1 MSSLRFIL
9 ISLLVGL
16 GTTAGAAFIEI
27 SEQQARDA
35 INRLDEAIV
44 RRGQYISAR
53 HRHIDSL
60 KLAYA
65 TSPDDLATI
74 KAISDAYISFDNDS
88 ALVYLQYGIDKARSD
103 TEALPF
109 RLKQAEIMPLS
120 GLIDNAIA
128 SYNAISPDAV
138 PDSLQQLY
146 YDSGRQMYSYISS
159 FYDRHPVLKERY
171 ARLALDRQEK
181 LIGLLDKNSDIY
193 RFNIGEYYFL
203 TGNDAKA
210 KAYLSEIADNANADQ
225 RLRARAHHHL
235 SAMAKKRDDENA
247 RIYHLAESALS
258 DTETATLEVISLQE
272 LGAML
277 FDFGDIDR
285 AYTYLSTALDNAVSC
300 GAELRIIESSRSL
313 PLIEKTHS
321 EKISSDS
328 HILRIVLFILA
339 VLVIGL
345 IVTLCI
351 LRKEMMSMNHLQANL
366 RTANKSKEVYISQ
379 FLSLCSI
386 YMDKLNQFCKLANRK
401 ISAGKVD
408 DLYRLTKSGK
418 FIEEQSSEFY
428 DIFDNAFLHL
438 YPGFVGEVNKLLK
451 PDCQIELKEG
461 EMLNTDL
468 RILAFMRLGIEDS
481 SRIAQVLNYSLNTI
495 YAYRNRMKARAID
508 RETFEK
514 DIMNIG
520 DD

>member
-1 MSSLRFIL
+1 M
-9 ISLLVGL
+9 VL
-16 GTTAGAAFIEI
+16 GATADAAFIEI
-27 SEQQARDA
+27 SRQQANDA
-35 INRLDEAIV
+35 IDRLDDAIA
-44 RRGQYISAR
+44 RRDRYITAR
-53 HRHIDSL
+53 LKHIDSL
-60 KLAYA
+60 KQVYSA
-65 TSPDDLATI
+65 SPDNLATI
-74 KAISDAYISFDNDS
+74 KEISDAYISFDNDS
-88 ALVYLQYGIDKARSD
+88 ALVYLQYGIDKAASD
-103 TEALPF
+103 ADALPF

-120 GLIDNAIA
+120 GLIDNAIV
-128 SYNAISPDAV
+128 SYNAIA
-138 PDSLQQLY
+138 PDSVPLKLRQLY

-159 FYDRHPVLKERY
+159 FYDRHPILKERY
-171 ARLALDRQEK
+171 GRLALDRQEK
-181 LIGLLDKNSDIY
+181 LIGVLEKNTDIY
-193 RFNIGEYYFL
+193 RFNVGEYYFL
-203 TGNDAKA
+203 TGNHAKA
-210 KAYLSEIADNANADQ
+210 KAYLTERADNDKADSN
-225 RLRARAHHHL
+225 LKARAHHHL
-235 SAMAKKRDDENA
+235 SVMAKSRDDENA
-247 RIYHLAESALS
+247 RIYHLAKSALS

-277 FDFGDIDR
+277 FDYGDIDR
-285 AYTYLSTALDNAVSC
+285 AYTYLSTALDNAVTC

-321 EKISSDS
+321 EKTSSDS
-328 HILRIVLFILA
+328 RILRAVLFILA
-339 VLVIGL
+339 ILVIGL
-345 IVTLCI
+345 VVSLCI
-351 LRKEMMSMNHLQANL
+351 LRKEMKSMNRLQANL
-366 RTANKSKEVYISQ
+366 RVANKNKEVYISQ

-386 YMDKLNQFCKLANRK
+386 YMDKLNQFCKLSNRK

-408 DLYRLTKSGK
+408 DLYRMTKSGK

-438 YPGFVGEVNKLLK
+438 YPGFVDEVNKLLK
-451 PDCQIELKEG
+451 PDCQIELKDG

-495 YAYRNRMKARAID
+495 YAYRNRMKARAVD

>member
-1 MSSLRFIL
+1 MALLRFIVM
-9 ISLLVGL
+9 SLLVSFGA
-16 GTTAGAAFIEI
+16 TAEAAFIEI
-27 SEQQARDA
+27 TQQQASDA
-35 INRLDEAIV
+35 IGRLDNAIA
-44 RRGQYISAR
+44 RRDQYISAR

-60 KLAYA
+60 KQVYA
-65 TSPDDLATI
+65 ASPGDLATI

-103 TEALPF
+103 AEALPF

-120 GLIDNAIA
+120 GLPGNAIA
-128 SYNAISPDAV
+128 SYNAISPDSV
-138 PDSLQQLY
+138 PDSLRQIY
-146 YDSGRQMYSYISS
+146 YDSGRQRYSYISS
-159 FYDRHPVLKERY
+159 FYDRHPILKERY

-181 LIGLLDKNSDIY
+181 LIAVLEKNSDLY

-203 TGNDAKA
+203 TGKHAQA
-210 KAYLSEIADNANADQ
+210 QVYLSEIADNDKADPK
-225 RLRARAHHHL
+225 LRARAHHHL
-235 SAMAKKRDDENA
+235 SAMAKNRDDENA
-247 RIYHLAESALS
+247 RMYHLAKSALS

-272 LGAML
+272 LGGML
-277 FDFGDIDR
+277 FDHGDIDR
-285 AYTYLSTALDNAVSC
+285 AYTYLSTALENAVTC

-321 EKISSDS
+321 EKTSADS

-339 VLVIGL
+339 ILVVGL
-345 IVTLCI
+345 ITTLII
-351 LRKEMMSMNHLQANL
+351 LRKEMMSMNRLQANL
-366 RTANKSKEVYISQ
+366 RVANKNKEVYISQ

-408 DLYRLTKSGK
+408 DLYRMTKSGK

-438 YPGFVGEVNKLLK
+438 YPGFVDEVNKLLK

-508 RETFEK
+508 RENFEK

>member
-1 MSSLRFIL
+1 MTSLRFIV
-9 ISLLVGL
+9 ISLLAGFYA
-16 GTTAGAAFIEI
+16 TAGAAFIEI

-35 INRLDEAIV
+35 IDRLDDAIA
-44 RRGQYISAR
+44 RRDLYISAR
-53 HRHIDSL
+53 HRLIDSL
-60 KLAYA
+60 KQVYDA
-65 TSPDDLATI
+65 SPDDLATI

-88 ALVYLQYGIDKARSD
+88 ALVYLQYGIDRAPSD
-103 TEALPF
+103 AEALPF
-109 RLKQAEIMPLS
+109 RLKQSEIMPLS
-120 GLIDNAIA
+120 GLIANAIA
-128 SYNAISPDAV
+128 SYNAIRQDSV
-138 PDSLQQLY
+138 PDSIRQLY

-159 FYDRHPVLKERY
+159 FYDRHPILKERY

-181 LIGLLDKNSDIY
+181 LIAVLEKDSDLY

-210 KAYLSEIADNANADQ
+210 KAYLIAITENGDADPN
-225 RLRARAHHHL
+225 LRARAHHHL
-235 SAMAKKRDDENA
+235 SAIAKRSEDENA

-285 AYTYLSTALDNAVSC
+285 AYTYLSTALDNAVTC

-321 EKISSDS
+321 EKTTSDS

-339 VLVIGL
+339 ILVVGL
-345 IVTLCI
+345 IVTLVI
-351 LRKEMMSMNHLQANL
+351 LRKEMMSMNRLQANL
-366 RTANKSKEVYISQ
+366 RVANKNKEVYISQ

-438 YPGFVGEVNKLLK
+438 YPNFVDEVNKLLK
-451 PDCQIELKEG
+451 PDCRIEMKEG

-495 YAYRNRMKARAID
+495 YAYRNRMKTRAIN
-508 RETFEK
+508 RETFEE